1 MRKAFVVAVALG
13 WMACGGEIGLEGS
26 GGNGDDDNT
35 VCYGDPDT
43 GMVCVPRN
51 ELWDCTAMP
60 NGDVKCT
67 DSQFETPDGESG
79 WTCSAEG
86 DKIVC
91 TKDEPDITGG
101 SGWTCVS
108 DGDST
113 TCTTSQST
121 TPTSGS
127 GGGSSSW
134 TCHYDDVLGLVCTT
148 TPDSSSGGSS
158 SGLPG
163 DDSSSGGSSSGLPG
177 DDSSPPGDDSG
188 DSGGGTTGVPPFPCS
203 YAMVVFI
210 YGGQTYVM
218 KIPQGWTT
226 CTFTN
231 ITSSDANFS
240 YTCNG
245 TEYSNPGFVFSADGS
260 PVPTYTGQLACS
272 DLFTVAGVEVW
283 AKAGVT
289 IIYAAAHNG
298 SFENHFVSQCPPP
311 GGVTYMSFPIEC
323 NP

>member
-1 MRKAFVVAVALG
+1 MRKTLLVAVAFG
-13 WMACGGEIGLEGS
+13 WMACGGEIGLNGS
-26 GGNGDDDNT
+26 GGESGDEDL
-35 VCYGDPDT
+35 VCYGDADT
-43 GMVCVPRN
+43 GIVCVPRS

-67 DSQFETPDGESG
+67 DGQFQTPDGEG
-79 WTCSAEG
+79 DWTCTADG

-91 TKDEPDITGG
+91 VKNEPDITGG
-101 SGWTCVS
+101 SGWDCVS

-113 TCTTSQST
+113 TCTTTQPT
-121 TPTSGS
+121 TPSSGD

-148 TPDSSSGGSS
+148 TPTSGG
-158 SGLPG
+158 GLPG
-163 DDSSSGGSSSGLPG
+163 DDSSSGGTNPGDDSTTIGVGTNPG
-177 DDSSPPGDDSG
+177 DDSS
-188 DSGGGTTGVPPFPCS
+188 SGGGDTTGVPFTCS

-231 ITSSDANFS
+231 QTSSDANFS

-272 DLFTVAGVEVW
+272 DLFTVAGREVW

-298 SFENHFVSQCPPP
+298 SFDNHFASLCPPAS
-311 GGVTYMSFPIEC
+311 GVTYMAFPIEC
-323 NP
+323 G